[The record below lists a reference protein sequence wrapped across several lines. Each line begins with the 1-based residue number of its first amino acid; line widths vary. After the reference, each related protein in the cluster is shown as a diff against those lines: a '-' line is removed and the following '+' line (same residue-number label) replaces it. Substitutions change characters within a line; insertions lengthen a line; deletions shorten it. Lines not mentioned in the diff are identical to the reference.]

1 MLKCYCKKQK
11 DGTKIMATVQQI
23 LKDLKFENST
33 QLVGF
38 LNKHFVWKA
47 DKETEH
53 LYILDKSNPERQRSR
68 EYEIKETKSG
78 NLYLSEI

>member
-1 MLKCYCKKQK
+1 
-11 DGTKIMATVQQI
+11 MATVQQI
-23 LKDLKFENST
+23 LKDLKFDTQT

-47 DKETEH
+47 DKETQR

-68 EYEIKETKSG
+68 EYEIKETKSKK
-78 NLYLSEI
+78 LYLSEI

>member
-1 MLKCYCKKQK
+1 MP
-11 DGTKIMATVQQI
+11 TAQQI
-23 LKDLKFENST
+23 LKDLKFENNT

-47 DKETEH
+47 DKETQH

>member
-1 MLKCYCKKQK
+1 
-11 DGTKIMATVQQI
+11 MATVQQI
-23 LKDLKFENST
+23 LKDLKFENNT

-38 LNKHFVWKA
+38 LNKHFTWKA

-53 LYILDKSNPERQRSR
+53 IYILDKSNPERQVSK

>member
-1 MLKCYCKKQK
+1 MLKSKCKKQK
-11 DGTKIMATVQQI
+11 GRYKIMATVQQI
-23 LKDLKFENST
+23 LKDLKFNSQT

-38 LNKHFVWKA
+38 LNNHFVWKA
-47 DKETEH
+47 DKETQR

>member
-1 MLKCYCKKQK
+1 MLKYLYKKQK
-11 DGTKIMATVQQI
+11 GRYKIMATAQQI
-23 LKDLKFENST
+23 LKDLKFDTQT

-47 DKETEH
+47 DKETER

-68 EYEIKETKSG
+68 EYEIKETKSKK
-78 NLYLSEI
+78 LYLSEV

>member
-1 MLKCYCKKQK
+1 MLKSKCKKQK
-11 DGTKIMATVQQI
+11 GRYEIMATVQQI
-23 LKDLKFENST
+23 LKDLKFENNT

-47 DKETEH
+47 DSETER

-78 NLYLSEI
+78 YLYLSEV

>member
-1 MLKCYCKKQK
+1 MP
-11 DGTKIMATVQQI
+11 TAQQI
-23 LKDLKFENST
+23 LKDLKFENNT

-38 LNKHFVWKA
+38 LNKHFTWKA
-47 DKETEH
+47 DKETER

-78 NLYLSEI
+78 YLYLSEV

>member
-1 MLKCYCKKQK
+1 
-11 DGTKIMATVQQI
+11 MATPTQI
-23 LKDLKFENST
+23 LKELKFDTQT

-47 DKETEH
+47 DKETKH

-68 EYEIKETKSG
+68 EYEIKELKSG
-78 NLYLSEI
+78 KLYLSEV

>member
-1 MLKCYCKKQK
+1 MP
-11 DGTKIMATVQQI
+11 TAQQI
-23 LKDLKFENST
+23 LKDLKFASQT

-38 LNKHFVWKA
+38 LNNHFVWKA
-47 DKETEH
+47 DKETQR

-78 NLYLSEI
+78 YLYLSEI

>member
-1 MLKCYCKKQK
+1 
-11 DGTKIMATVQQI
+11 MATPQQM
-23 LKDLKFENST
+23 LKDLKFNSQT

-53 LYILDKSNPERQRSR
+53 IYLLDKSNPERQRSR
-68 EYEIKETKSG
+68 EYEIKELKSG
-78 NLYLSEI
+78 KLYLSEI

>member
-1 MLKCYCKKQK
+1 
-11 DGTKIMATVQQI
+11 MATPQQM
-23 LKDLKFENST
+23 LKDLKFNSQT

-47 DKETEH
+47 DNETQH

-68 EYEIKETKSG
+68 EYEIKETKGG
-78 NLYLSEI
+78 NLYLSEV

>member
-1 MLKCYCKKQK
+1 MLKYLYKKQK
-11 DGTKIMATVQQI
+11 GRYKIMPNAQQI
-23 LKDLKFENST
+23 LKDLKFENNT

-38 LNKHFVWKA
+38 LNKHFTWKA
-47 DKETEH
+47 DKETEK

-78 NLYLSEI
+78 YLYLSEI

>member
-1 MLKCYCKKQK
+1 
-11 DGTKIMATVQQI
+11 MATVQQI
-23 LKDLKFENST
+23 LKDLKFNTQT

-38 LNKHFVWKA
+38 LNKHFTWKA
-47 DKETEH
+47 DKETQR

-78 NLYLSEI
+78 YLYLSEV

>member
-1 MLKCYCKKQK
+1 MPN
-11 DGTKIMATVQQI
+11 TQQT
-23 LKDLKFENST
+23 LKDLIFDTQT

-47 DKETEH
+47 DKETER

-78 NLYLSEI
+78 NLYLSEV

>member
-1 MLKCYCKKQK
+1 MLKYLYKK
-11 DGTKIMATVQQI
+11 TKGRYKNMATVQQI
-23 LKDLKFENST
+23 LKDLKFESNT

-78 NLYLSEI
+78 YLYLSEI

>member
-1 MLKCYCKKQK
+1 MLKYLYKKQK
-11 DGTKIMATVQQI
+11 GRYKIMPTAQQI
-23 LKDLKFENST
+23 LKDLKFENNT

-47 DKETEH
+47 DKETQH

>member
-1 MLKCYCKKQK
+1 
-11 DGTKIMATVQQI
+11 MATPTQI
-23 LKDLKFENST
+23 LKDLKFDTQT

-38 LNKHFVWKA
+38 LNKHFTWKA
-47 DKETEH
+47 DKQTEH
-53 LYILDKSNPERQRSR
+53 IYILDKSNPDRNRSR